1 MIFLLDSTTN
11 WSPSNIRNGNLSTTC
26 ADDRDDDD
34 DDDNSNRALV
44 FGLYTPIVAG
54 VASRSV
60 KTNLLNLPETKTLV
74 LPDSLVQQ
82 TENNAFNAVRN
93 L

>member
-1 MIFLLDSTTN
+1 MILLLDSTTN

-26 ADDRDDDD
+26 ADDCDDDD
-34 DDDNSNRALV
+34 DDDSNRALV

-60 KTNLLNLPETKTLV
+60 KTNLLNLPDTKTLV
-74 LPDSLVQQ
+74 LPDALVQQ
-82 TENNAFNAVRN
+82 TEDNAFNAVRN